1 MVEHL
6 FSARPLSQ
14 KQRFV
19 KKKIIIFLLLSQKI
33 LTSCSWRMGTHSF
46 LIISRRI
53 SWLIGSWVAKITTN
67 TRQMVYK
74 LLIELMNENDV
85 VIKVTAAGALAKVIN
100 DLNFTLGDFTVFV
113 SPAVNSFFKIITSLE
128 LIPSKMLVLDHL
140 SILIEQADYQVFF
153 LSFPLFLSFFHF
165 SCSFS
170 PTSFLL
176 PFLSSIFHFSCPL
189 PFLSSISPP
198 DLPLLLFLSFSLS
211 LSLPLLFLTHLLP
224 FLSSSSLFNIF
235 SQSVP
240 LSLFH
245 SRFSIYVFC
254 FLFPLQSPPFLSP
267 SIFPLPPSYP
277 PLIKINCLFPTT
289 WSSLFSQLLFPV
301 FLWNFCV

>member
-153 LSFPLFLSFFHF
+153 SLSLSFFPF
-165 SCSFS
+165 SISPCSFS
-170 PTSFLL
+170 LPPSLPFLHFPFLL
-176 PFLSSIFHFSCPL
+176 PAPL
-189 PFLSSISPP
+189 PFLHFS
-198 DLPLLLFLSFSLS
+198 FLSFC
-211 LSLPLLFLTHLLP
+211 FLIFTFLYP
-224 FLSSSSLFNIF
+224 SPLSSSRISCA
-235 SQSVP
+235 S
-240 LSLFH
+240 
-245 SRFSIYVFC
+245 
-254 FLFPLQSPPFLSP
+254 
-267 SIFPLPPSYP
+267 
-277 PLIKINCLFPTT
+277 
-289 WSSLFSQLLFPV
+289 
-301 FLWNFCV
+301 

>member
-176 PFLSSIFHFSCPL
+176 PFLSFIFHFSCSFSPTSYLLPSLSSIFHFCCPL
-189 PFLSSISPP
+189 PFLSSIS
-198 DLPLLLFLSFSLS
+198 
-211 LSLPLLFLTHLLP
+211 
-224 FLSSSSLFNIF
+224 
-235 SQSVP
+235 
-240 LSLFH
+240 
-245 SRFSIYVFC
+245 
-254 FLFPLQSPPFLSP
+254 
-267 SIFPLPPSYP
+267 
-277 PLIKINCLFPTT
+277 
-289 WSSLFSQLLFPV
+289 
-301 FLWNFCV
+301 